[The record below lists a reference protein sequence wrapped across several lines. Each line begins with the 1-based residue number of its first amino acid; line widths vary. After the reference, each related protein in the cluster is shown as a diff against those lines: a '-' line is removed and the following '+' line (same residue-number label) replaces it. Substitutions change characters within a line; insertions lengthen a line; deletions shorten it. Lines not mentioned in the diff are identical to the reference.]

1 MAAELALT
9 PALPFEAPLE
19 PTRLRCVPYRRATLA
34 KLVGAPWQGT
44 TPQSA
49 HASLEGARTVMA
61 KDGAA
66 ISQAIKY
73 WHWLLAQGI
82 HGSTDWESQ
91 EALGI
96 QRSSI
101 NARRAQLAAQSVA
114 RTGVACIQPA
124 GFRPGPTGIKNVV
137 WRAHRDRDPGEE
149 G

>member
-1 MAAELALT
+1 MTQAVSSL
-9 PALPFEAPLE
+9 PALPFDAPLE
-19 PTRLRCVPYRRATLA
+19 PTGPRRVPYRRATLA
-34 KLVGAPWQGT
+34 KLVGAPWQGST
-44 TPQSA
+44 SQSA
-49 HASLEGARTVMA
+49 HASLEGARTAMA

-66 ISQAIKY
+66 ISQSIAY
-73 WHWLLAQGI
+73 WQHLVGQGA

-101 NARRAQLAAQSVA
+101 NARRATLTAQSLT

-137 WRAHRDRDPGEE
+137 WVANRSEE
-149 G
+149 T

>member
-1 MAAELALT
+1 VAAESALT
-9 PALPFEAPLE
+9 PALPFETPLE
-19 PTRLRCVPYRRATLA
+19 PTSPRRVPYRRATLA
-34 KLVGAPWQGT
+34 KRVGAPWQGST
-44 TPQSA
+44 SQSA

-66 ISQAIKY
+66 IGQSIRY
-73 WHWLLAQGI
+73 WQYLVRCGENGA
-82 HGSTDWESQ
+82 TDHESS
-91 EALGI
+91 EALKI

-101 NARRAQLAAQSVA
+101 NARRAALMNHIE
-114 RTGVACIQPA
+114 TA